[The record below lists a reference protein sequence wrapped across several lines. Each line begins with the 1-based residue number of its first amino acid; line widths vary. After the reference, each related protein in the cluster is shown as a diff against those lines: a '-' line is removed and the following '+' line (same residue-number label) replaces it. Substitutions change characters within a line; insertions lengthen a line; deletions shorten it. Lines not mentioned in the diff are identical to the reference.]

1 MELTAYIRLVRRWL
15 WLIALAAVVA
25 GSIAFATARTQPAR
39 YRATTTIQIG
49 TYIDLTD
56 PNPMMIQS
64 AAALAQTYVA
74 LLKTSSIM
82 NNVIQNLQL
91 PFSPQGLAGL
101 FDGKLMEGTSLLT
114 LTVNYTDPVMA
125 ADIANELA
133 RQLILNSPNDLT
145 DEQRQQLNIL
155 QDEILRARDQLQ
167 AARDEMATID
177 ARLSATAEAPVSEDE
192 RVILTARRSELMTL
206 VNETQNNLALM
217 TGTVNNMQQRGTIN
231 YLKVVEP
238 AAIPT
243 AAIGTSPLSQT
254 LVAAAVGAV
263 LALGVAFLI
272 EYLNDSIR
280 SPAEIMPLLNV
291 PLFGAIAPFGNK
303 RNYKNRLITWTSPR
317 STIAEAYRAVRVNIL
332 FRETKEEGQE
342 TGEEKAPRHIY
353 VITSPGPSEGKS
365 ITAANMAV
373 TFAMTGMRVLLIDAD
388 LRRPTQHQ
396 IFNVP
401 NTTGLSNIWSK
412 EDLLPPPSVMR
423 GGNGQSNGGGN
434 GSTAQIVRSVQQ
446 HLNQIVQHTEI
457 PGLDVIPA
465 GPIPP
470 NPAELLDTPQMHE
483 LMRQVIDSLGYNV
496 VLFDTPPVLVVT
508 DGSVIGSVA
517 KAKAILVVESGRTHR
532 GAAVRAVQQLITL
545 SIPVLGVVMNRLKA
559 QDRDANYGYYYY
571 YYGYTRYGD
580 DRSPRIGPG
589 IDPRQN

>member
-56 PNPMMIQS
+56 PNPAMIQS
-64 AAALAQTYVA
+64 AAALAQTYIA
-74 LLKTSSIM
+74 LLRTSSIM
-82 NNVIQNLQL
+82 NSVIQNLQL
-91 PFSPQGLAGL
+91 PFSSVLLAGM
-101 FDGKLMEGTSLLT
+101 FDGKLLEGTSLLT

-145 DEQRQQLNIL
+145 DEQRQQLDIL
-155 QDEILRARDQLQ
+155 QDEILSARDQLQ
-167 AARDEMATID
+167 AARDEMRTID
-177 ARLSATAEAPVSEDE
+177 ETLSATAEPSISEE
-192 RVILTARRSELMTL
+192 QRVILTARRSELLTL
-206 VNETQNNLALM
+206 VNDSQNNLALM
-217 TGTVNNMQQRGTIN
+217 TGTVASMNQRGTIN
-231 YLKVVEP
+231 YLRVVEP

-243 AAIGTSPLSQT
+243 AAVGTSPLTQT
-254 LVAAAVGAV
+254 LVAAVVGAV

-280 SPAEIMPLLNV
+280 SPAEIMPLLNA

-303 RNYKNRLITWTSPR
+303 RNYKNRLITWSNPR
-317 STIAEAYRAVRVNIL
+317 STIAEAYRAVRVNVL
-332 FRETKEEGQE
+332 FRETKEDGQE
-342 TGEEKAPRHIY
+342 AGEDQAPRHIY
-353 VITSPGPSEGKS
+353 LITSPGPSEGKS
-365 ITAANMAV
+365 VTAANMAV

-388 LRRPTQHQ
+388 LRRPVQHQ
-396 IFNVP
+396 IFNVT
-401 NTTGLSNIWSK
+401 NSTGLSNIWGK
-412 EDLLPPPSVMR
+412 DDLLPARAAR
-423 GGNGQSNGGGN
+423 GNASGSGNGVS
-434 GSTAQIVRSVQQ
+434 AQIAHSVQQ
-446 HLNQIVQHTEI
+446 YLGQIVQRTEI
-457 PGLDVIPA
+457 PGLDLIPA

-470 NPAELLDTPQMHE
+470 NPGELLDTPQMHE
-483 LMRQVIDSLGYNV
+483 LIRQVVDSLGYHV

-508 DGSVIGSVA
+508 DSSVIGSVA

-532 GAAVRAVQQLITL
+532 GAAVRAVQQLVTL

-571 YYGYTRYGD
+571 YYGYSRPESD
-580 DRSPRIGPG
+580 QPARIGP
-589 IDPRQN
+589 PR